1 MDAFLSDLS
10 ALWNLV
16 ISTLTEV
23 FNLYTTCYILIA
35 VLGLWVVR
43 RIFRLFEMIRP

>member
-1 MDAFLSDLS
+1 MEAFLSDLS
-10 ALWNLV
+10 SIWNLV
-16 ISTLTEV
+16 LSCLSNIFT
-23 FNLYTTCYILIA
+23 LYTTSYILIA